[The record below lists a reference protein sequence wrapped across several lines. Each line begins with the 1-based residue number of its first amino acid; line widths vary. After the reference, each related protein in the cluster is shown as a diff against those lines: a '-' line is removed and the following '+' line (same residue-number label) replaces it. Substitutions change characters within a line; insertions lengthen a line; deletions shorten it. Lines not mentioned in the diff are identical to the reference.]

1 MDKILEGMTEEQ
13 VFNAVLRLREE
24 GKDKLADKL
33 FKKYDKLFPSRDRT
47 FQLEE
52 VEEVTPPKSRPKR
65 KQKVTPPKSR
75 PKRKQKVTPP
85 KSKPKMAYGGMANG
99 KKHMYLAPG
108 GVVKDNPG
116 LLALRNSGA
125 KGKEAFMRITKGK
138 EVV

>member
-1 MDKILEGMTEEQ
+1 
-13 VFNAVLRLREE
+13 
-24 GKDKLADKL
+24 
-33 FKKYDKLFPSRDRT
+33 
-47 FQLEE
+47 
-52 VEEVTPPKSRPKR
+52 
-65 KQKVTPPKSR
+65 
-75 PKRKQKVTPP
+75 
-85 KSKPKMAYGGMANG
+85 MAYGGMANG

>member
-1 MDKILEGMTEEQ
+1 MDKLLEGMTEEQ

-52 VEEVTPPKSRPKR
+52 VEEVTPPKSRPKP

-75 PKRKQKVTPP
+75 PE
-85 KSKPKMAYGGMANG
+85 MAYGGMANG

-116 LLALRNSGA
+116 LLALRNSGD

-138 EVV
+138 KVE

>member
-47 FQLEE
+47 FQLREE
-52 VEEVTPPKSRPKR
+52 EEVTPPKSRPKR
-65 KQKVTPPKSR
+65 KRKVTPP
-75 PKRKQKVTPP
+75 T
-85 KSKPKMAYGGMANG
+85 SKPKMAYGGMANG

>member
-52 VEEVTPPKSRPKR
+52 VEEVTPPKSRPKP

-75 PKRKQKVTPP
+75 PE
-85 KSKPKMAYGGMANG
+85 MAYGGMANG

-116 LLALRNSGA
+116 LLALRNSGD

-138 EVV
+138 KVE

>member
-1 MDKILEGMTEEQ
+1 MDKLLEGMTEEQ
-13 VFNAVLRLREE
+13 LFNAILKLQKE

-52 VEEVTPPKSRPKR
+52 VEEVTPPKSRPKLKPKP

-75 PKRKQKVTPP
+75 
-85 KSKPKMAYGGMANG
+85 PKMAYGGMANG

-108 GVVKDNPG
+108 GIVKDNPG
-116 LLALRNSGA
+116 LLALRNSGD
-125 KGKEAFMRITKGK
+125 KGKEAFMKITKGK
-138 EVV
+138 KVV